1 MELKQTY
8 LNIYAELLRLF
19 KQNTDAV
26 VATVT
31 NTNGPTPQVAGST
44 ALFTGQGL
52 AAGTIGGGAVELSV
66 LKKSAAAI
74 SRKVSSYEQ
83 FNLNNHITD
92 NNGPVCGGVMRV
104 LLDAE
109 PQKHIH
115 LFEALTSAYHHR
127 LPGLL
132 ITLVSGK
139 ESDCVDISRTWVT
152 GSADLNAFSGCDW
165 VTDAEEMLRK
175 PRYGACREI
184 PLSPRGDE
192 KIHFVVLQ
200 SILPCPKL
208 LIAGAGHV
216 GKALSHLGKLLE
228 FEVTVWDN
236 RSDYATPENLPDA
249 DHILSGSLE
258 ESLSGYIPDKD
269 TYIVIVTPGH
279 KYDTEVLKVFIG
291 SEAGYVG
298 MIGSKRKISL
308 MRQNFL
314 NTGWATPE
322 QLERLHAPIG
332 LKINSVTVQEI
343 AVSIAA
349 QLIIERNRIN
359 QGNG

>member
-1 MELKQTY
+1 MEIQHTY
-8 LNIYAELLRLF
+8 RNIYAELTGLL
-19 KQNTDAV
+19 KSSANAV
-26 VATVT
+26 AATVT
-31 NTNGPTPQVAGST
+31 YTSGPTPQVAGST
-44 ALFTGQGL
+44 ALFTAQGL
-52 AAGTIGGGAVELSV
+52 IAGTVGGGAVELSV

-74 SRKVSSYEQ
+74 TQKVSSYDT
-83 FNLNNHITD
+83 FSLKNDITD

-109 PQKHIH
+109 PQKHIRV
-115 LFEALTSAYHHR
+115 FEAITKALQNRIS
-127 LPGLL
+127 GLL
-132 ITLVSGK
+132 ITFVRGK
-139 ESDCVDISRTWVT
+139 ESDRVDISRTWVT
-152 GSADLNAFSGCDW
+152 GFADLNAFSGCDW

-192 KIHFVVLQ
+192 IIHFVVLQ

-249 DHILSGSLE
+249 DHILIGSVEGNLA
-258 ESLSGYIPDKD
+258 GYIPDKD

-291 SEAGYVG
+291 SEAGYIG

-308 MRQNFL
+308 MRKSFL
-314 NTGWATPE
+314 DQGWSTPE
-322 QLERLHAPIG
+322 QWDRLHTPIG
-332 LKINSVTVQEI
+332 LNINSVTIQEI

-349 QLIIERNRIN
+349 QLITERNRIN
-359 QGNG
+359 QRNG